1 VDAVISLASAAIHVV
16 TICQSFGAPALLNV
30 EKEGVHFDTDGS
42 LANARGQRLR
52 QGDWVTIS
60 SARQTL
66 YAGKAR
72 FKPARLMRY
81 MRGEEVKF
89 EEDERDAFEAMAYAY
104 RYYHQLV
111 RSMELE
117 QISTLKEII
126 RLVNLEL
133 RGEAEEARR
142 LVNGW
147 FDVHQEPYVRGV
159 LESDLGDHLNQA
171 TAFDLLTLDRKI
183 GFFRLVLQRCR
194 REAISGNAAGAF
206 MLGRFIAP
214 VQPVDFW
221 AAFQPAEVALL
232 LNEWLLFEKYMQ
244 VLHEVGERRVLKAR
258 KKILAEGLGEL
269 ELSCAIIKPLVTLKL
284 CGTSLDRVAADLP
297 EWADRQTAT
306 LIELLKR
313 PYGHFYDY
321 QARWSLE
328 ELERLC
334 AMARRPVPA
343 AEET

>member
-1 VDAVISLASAAIHVV
+1 
-16 TICQSFGAPALLNV
+16 
-30 EKEGVHFDTDGS
+30 
-42 LANARGQRLR
+42 
-52 QGDWVTIS
+52 
-60 SARQTL
+60 
-66 YAGKAR
+66 
-72 FKPARLMRY
+72 
-81 MRGEEVKF
+81 
-89 EEDERDAFEAMAYAY
+89 
-104 RYYHQLV
+104 
-111 RSMELE
+111 
-117 QISTLKEII
+117 
-126 RLVNLEL
+126 
-133 RGEAEEARR
+133 
-142 LVNGW
+142 
-147 FDVHQEPYVRGV
+147 
-159 LESDLGDHLNQA
+159 
-171 TAFDLLTLDRKI
+171 
-183 GFFRLVLQRCR
+183 
-194 REAISGNAAGAF
+194 
-206 MLGRFIAP
+206 
-214 VQPVDFW
+214 
-221 AAFQPAEVALL
+221 
-232 LNEWLLFEKYMQ
+232 MQ